1 MKHLSGTSSLTTR
14 KNLPDSSVLPIRH
27 HAFTSTVFVL
37 ILILIT
43 VSTGGCNS
51 VDEHED
57 VTSNT
62 SGESASKVRD
72 QIDGKWL
79 ITRSD
84 RDYSVEDFLAIGW
97 KKSKQ
102 LEIEALPNSID
113 AWYGFYMQKDIELR
127 FYDSHEAAIEHG
139 VPPAQETIK
148 KDAGARIGAATVW
161 TVNIALY
168 GAYAV
173 AGNVVMMC
181 ELELAS
187 CEALIDALETTES
200 NES

>member
-1 MKHLSGTSSLTTR
+1 M
-14 KNLPDSSVLPIRH
+14 NLPNNPMHRLKPCRFIQVIF
-27 HAFTSTVFVL
+27 AAL
-37 ILILIT
+37 ILLGT
-43 VSTGGCNS
+43 FGGCNS
-51 VDEHED
+51 GYDQKTTNSEA
-57 VTSNT
+57 
-62 SGESASKVRD
+62 SGESPSELLD

-79 ITRSD
+79 ITQTD
-84 RDYSVEDFLAIGW
+84 RHYSVEDFLATGW

-102 LEIEALPNSID
+102 LEVETLPESID
-113 AWYGFYMQKDIELR
+113 AWYGFYRQKDIELR
-127 FYDSHEAAIEHG
+127 FYDSHEAALPHG

-148 KDAGARIGAATVW
+148 KDAGVRIGAATVW

-187 CEALIDALETTES
+187 CEALINALVITES
-200 NES
+200 NTS

>member
-1 MKHLSGTSSLTTR
+1 M
-14 KNLPDSSVLPIRH
+14 
-27 HAFTSTVFVL
+27 
-37 ILILIT
+37 
-43 VSTGGCNS
+43 STGGCNS

-102 LEIEALPNSID
+102 LETEALPESID
-113 AWYGFYMQKDIELR
+113 AWYGFYMRKDIELR
-127 FYDSHEAAIEHG
+127 FYDSHEAALAHG
-139 VPPAQETIK
+139 VPPAQETIN

-187 CEALIDALETTES
+187 CEALINALEAAGPNS
-200 NES
+200 S

>member
-1 MKHLSGTSSLTTR
+1 MKDIHATFSLVGR
-14 KNLPDSSVLPIRH
+14 MNLPNNLIHWLNPYKFIRVIF
-27 HAFTSTVFVL
+27 ATL
-37 ILILIT
+37 ILLGT
-43 VSTGGCNS
+43 LGGCNS
-51 VDEHED
+51 GDDQMNTNSEASSESPSELLDE
-57 VTSNT
+57 
-62 SGESASKVRD
+62 
-72 QIDGKWL
+72 IDGKWL
-79 ITRSD
+79 ITQPD
-84 RDYSVEDFLAIGW
+84 RVYSVEDFLAIGW

-102 LEIEALPNSID
+102 LEVETLSHATD

-127 FYDSHEAAIEHG
+127 FYDSHDTALAHG

-148 KDAGARIGAATVW
+148 KDAGVRIGAATVW

-187 CEALIDALETTES
+187 CEALINTLMTTES
-200 NES
+200 NTS

>member
-1 MKHLSGTSSLTTR
+1 MKDIHATSS
-14 KNLPDSSVLPIRH
+14 PIRRMSLPNNPMH
-27 HAFTSTVFVL
+27 GLKPYRFIQVIFAAL
-37 ILILIT
+37 ILLGIL
-43 VSTGGCNS
+43 GGCNS
-51 VDEHED
+51 GDDKMSTNSEA
-57 VTSNT
+57 S
-62 SGESASKVRD
+62 SESPSELLD
-72 QIDGKWL
+72 QIEGKWL
-79 ITRSD
+79 ITQTD
-84 RDYSVEDFLAIGW
+84 RHYSVEDFLAIGW

-102 LEIEALPNSID
+102 LEVETLPESID

-127 FYDSHEAAIEHG
+127 FYDSHEAALTHG

-148 KDAGARIGAATVW
+148 KDAGVRIGAATVW

-187 CEALIDALETTES
+187 CEALINAMVTTES
-200 NES
+200 NAS

>member
-1 MKHLSGTSSLTTR
+1 MKDMHATSSLVR
-14 KNLPDSSVLPIRH
+14 QINLPNNRMQGLKPYRFIQVIF
-27 HAFTSTVFVL
+27 AAL
-37 ILILIT
+37 ILLGT
-43 VSTGGCNS
+43 LVGCNS
-51 VDEHED
+51 GDDQMSTNSDPPVESSSELLDE
-57 VTSNT
+57 
-62 SGESASKVRD
+62 
-72 QIDGKWL
+72 IDGKWL
-79 ITRSD
+79 ITQPD
-84 RDYSVEDFLAIGW
+84 RVYSVEDFLAIGW

-102 LEIEALPNSID
+102 LEVETLSHATD

-127 FYDSHEAAIEHG
+127 FYDSHEAALTHG

-148 KDAGARIGAATVW
+148 KDAGVRIGAATVW

-187 CEALIDALETTES
+187 CESLINAMVTTES
-200 NES
+200 NAS

>member
-1 MKHLSGTSSLTTR
+1 MKHLSGTSSLSSR

-27 HAFTSTVFVL
+27 YTFTSTVFVL
-37 ILILIT
+37 ILSLIAL
-43 VSTGGCNS
+43 SAGGCNS
-51 VDEHED
+51 VDEHESVISD
-57 VTSNT
+57 A
-62 SGESASKVRD
+62 SGESASEVRD

-102 LEIEALPNSID
+102 LETEALPNSID

-173 AGNVVMMC
+173 AENVVMMC

-187 CEALIDALETTES
+187 CEALINALVTTRPNS
-200 NES
+200 S

>member
-1 MKHLSGTSSLTTR
+1 MNCSR
-14 KNLPDSSVLPIRH
+14 NPIHMFRPCRF
-27 HAFTSTVFVL
+27 APIVFATL
-37 ILILIT
+37 ILLGAT
-43 VSTGGCNS
+43 VLGGCNS
-51 VDEHED
+51 HDENIEIISD
-57 VTSNT
+57 TPV
-62 SGESASKVRD
+62 ESSSKLLD
-72 QIDGKWL
+72 EIDGKWL
-79 ITRSD
+79 ITQTD
-84 RDYSVEDFLAIGW
+84 RHYSVQDFLDIGW

-102 LEIEALPNSID
+102 LEVETLPESID

-127 FYDSHEAAIEHG
+127 FYDSHEAALTHG

-187 CEALIDALETTES
+187 CEALVKALATASS
-200 NES
+200 NTS

>member
-1 MKHLSGTSSLTTR
+1 MKDIHAAFSLVR
-14 KNLPDSSVLPIRH
+14 RMNLPNNLMRRLKPDGFIPVIF
-27 HAFTSTVFVL
+27 A
-37 ILILIT
+37 ILILPGILA
-43 VSTGGCNS
+43 GCNS
-51 VDEHED
+51 HDD
-57 VTSNT
+57 QMNT
-62 SGESASKVRD
+62 NSAKSSESSSEMLD
-72 QIDGKWL
+72 QIEGKWL
-79 ITRSD
+79 ITQTD
-84 RDYSVEDFLAIGW
+84 RNYSVEDFLAIGW

-102 LEIEALPNSID
+102 LEVETLPESVD

-127 FYDSHEAAIEHG
+127 FYDSHEAALTHG

-148 KDAGARIGAATVW
+148 KDAGVRIGAATVW

-187 CEALIDALETTES
+187 CEALINAMVTTES
-200 NES
+200 NTS

>member
-1 MKHLSGTSSLTTR
+1 MKHLSGTSALTTR
-14 KNLPDSSVLPIRH
+14 KNLPDSSVLPIRY
-27 HAFTSTVFVL
+27 HAFTYTVFIL
-37 ILILIT
+37 ILILTT

-51 VDEHED
+51 VDEQEG
-57 VTSNT
+57 VTSNASVKST
-62 SGESASKVRD
+62 SELRD

-79 ITRSD
+79 INRSD
-84 RDYSVEDFLAIGW
+84 RNYSVEDFLAIGW

-102 LEIEALPNSID
+102 LETEALPNSID

-127 FYDSHEAAIEHG
+127 FYDSHEAALAHG

-187 CEALIDALETTES
+187 CETLINALIAAKS
-200 NES
+200 NST

>member
-1 MKHLSGTSSLTTR
+1 MKDILERPSLAHRMNFSRNLVHPFRPYRFVPILS
-14 KNLPDSSVLPIRH
+14 V
-27 HAFTSTVFVL
+27 
-37 ILILIT
+37 ILILLGAL
-43 VSTGGCNS
+43 GGCNS
-51 VDEHED
+51 NEEQIEMN
-57 VTSNT
+57 SPAP
-62 SGESASKVRD
+62 GESSSQLRD
-72 QIDGKWL
+72 QIDGQWL
-79 ITRSD
+79 ITQPDRS
-84 RDYSVEDFLAIGW
+84 YSVENFLAIGW

-102 LEIEALPNSID
+102 LDIETLPHSID

-127 FYDSHEAAIEHG
+127 FYDSHDAAIAHG
-139 VPPAQETIK
+139 VPPARETIK

-187 CEALIDALETTES
+187 CEALINAMVITES
-200 NES
+200 NTS

>member
-1 MKHLSGTSSLTTR
+1 MATISDAPVESSSELQ
-14 KNLPDSSVLPIRH
+14 
-27 HAFTSTVFVL
+27 
-37 ILILIT
+37 
-43 VSTGGCNS
+43 
-51 VDEHED
+51 
-57 VTSNT
+57 
-62 SGESASKVRD
+62 D
-72 QIDGKWL
+72 QIEGKWL
-79 ITRSD
+79 ITQPD
-84 RDYSVEDFLAIGW
+84 RIYSVEDFLAIGW

-102 LEIEALPNSID
+102 LETEALPNSID

-173 AGNVVMMC
+173 AENVVMMC

-187 CEALIDALETTES
+187 CEALINALVATES
-200 NES
+200 NST

>member
-1 MKHLSGTSSLTTR
+1 MKDIHATSSPVR
-14 KNLPDSSVLPIRH
+14 RMSLPNNPMHRLQPYRFIQVIF
-27 HAFTSTVFVL
+27 AAL
-37 ILILIT
+37 ILLGT
-43 VSTGGCNS
+43 LGGCNS
-51 VDEHED
+51 GD
-57 VTSNT
+57 
-62 SGESASKVRD
+62 D
-72 QIDGKWL
+72 QISTNSGPSSESPSELLDQIEGKWL
-79 ITRSD
+79 ITQTD
-84 RDYSVEDFLAIGW
+84 RHYSVEDFLNIGW

-102 LEIEALPNSID
+102 LEVETLPESID

-127 FYDSHEAAIEHG
+127 FYDSHEAALKHG

-148 KDAGARIGAATVW
+148 KDAGVRIGAATVW

-187 CEALIDALETTES
+187 CEALINALVITES
-200 NES
+200 NTS

>member
-1 MKHLSGTSSLTTR
+1 MSLADYAVHPFRRYT
-14 KNLPDSSVLPIRH
+14 
-27 HAFTSTVFVL
+27 FTPLVFA
-37 ILILIT
+37 ILILLMAT
-43 VSTGGCNS
+43 AAAGCKS
-51 VDEHED
+51 SDELIETISD
-57 VTSNT
+57 GLGKS
-62 SGESASKVRD
+62 SSELRD

-79 ITRSD
+79 ITQPD
-84 RDYSVEDFLAIGW
+84 RLYSVEDFLAIGW

-102 LEIEALPNSID
+102 LDKETLAKSID

-127 FYDSHEAAIEHG
+127 FYDSHEAALAHG

-187 CEALIDALETTES
+187 CETLINALVAAES
-200 NES
+200 NST

>member
-27 HAFTSTVFVL
+27 HTFTYTVFIL
-37 ILILIT
+37 ILILTT
-43 VSTGGCNS
+43 VSTASCNS
-51 VDEHED
+51 VDKHEG
-57 VTSNT
+57 VTSNA
-62 SGESASKVRD
+62 SGESASELRD

-102 LEIEALPNSID
+102 LETEALPNSID

-187 CEALIDALETTES
+187 CEALINALEAAGS
-200 NES
+200 DSS

>member
-1 MKHLSGTSSLTTR
+1 MKDIHAAFSLVR
-14 KNLPDSSVLPIRH
+14 RMNLPNNLMRRLKPDGFIPVIF
-27 HAFTSTVFVL
+27 A
-37 ILILIT
+37 ILILPGILA
-43 VSTGGCNS
+43 GCNS
-51 VDEHED
+51 HDD
-57 VTSNT
+57 QMNT
-62 SGESASKVRD
+62 NSAKSSESSSEMLD
-72 QIDGKWL
+72 QIEGKWL
-79 ITRSD
+79 ITQTD
-84 RDYSVEDFLAIGW
+84 RNYSVEDFLAIGW

-102 LEIEALPNSID
+102 LEVETLPESVD

-127 FYDSHEAAIEHG
+127 FYDSHEAALKHG

-148 KDAGARIGAATVW
+148 KDAGVRIGAATVW

-187 CEALIDALETTES
+187 CEALINAMVTTES
-200 NES
+200 NAS

>member
-1 MKHLSGTSSLTTR
+1 MKDIHATSSLVGR
-14 KNLPDSSVLPIRH
+14 MNLPNNPIH
-27 HAFTSTVFVL
+27 WLIPYKFIKVIFATL
-37 ILILIT
+37 ILLGT
-43 VSTGGCNS
+43 LGGCNS
-51 VDEHED
+51 SDDRMSTNSNASSES
-57 VTSNT
+57 TS
-62 SGESASKVRD
+62 ELLD
-72 QIDGKWL
+72 QIEGKWL
-79 ITRSD
+79 ITQTD
-84 RDYSVEDFLAIGW
+84 RHYSVEDFLNIGW

-102 LEIEALPNSID
+102 LEIETLPESID

-127 FYDSHEAAIEHG
+127 FYESHEAALKHG

-148 KDAGARIGAATVW
+148 KDAGVRIGAATVW

-187 CEALIDALETTES
+187 CEALINAIVTTES
-200 NES
+200 NAS

>member
-1 MKHLSGTSSLTTR
+1 MKDIHATSSPVR
-14 KNLPDSSVLPIRH
+14 RMSLPNNPMHELQPYRFIQVIF
-27 HAFTSTVFVL
+27 AAL
-37 ILILIT
+37 ILLGT
-43 VSTGGCNS
+43 LGGCNS
-51 VDEHED
+51 GD
-57 VTSNT
+57 
-62 SGESASKVRD
+62 D
-72 QIDGKWL
+72 QISTNSGPSSESPSELLDQIEGKSL
-79 ITRSD
+79 ITQTD
-84 RDYSVEDFLAIGW
+84 RHYSVEDFLAIGW

-102 LEIEALPNSID
+102 LEVETLPESVD

-127 FYDSHEAAIEHG
+127 FYDSHEAALTHG

-148 KDAGARIGAATVW
+148 KDAGVRIGAATVW

-187 CEALIDALETTES
+187 CEALINAMVTTES
-200 NES
+200 NTS

>member
-1 MKHLSGTSSLTTR
+1 MKDIHATSSPNRRMSLADYAVHPFRRYT
-14 KNLPDSSVLPIRH
+14 
-27 HAFTSTVFVL
+27 FTPL
-37 ILILIT
+37 LLAILILLMAT
-43 VSTGGCNS
+43 AAGGCNS
-51 VDEHED
+51 SDELTETISD
-57 VTSNT
+57 AL
-62 SGESASKVRD
+62 GESSSELRD

-79 ITRSD
+79 ITQPD
-84 RDYSVEDFLAIGW
+84 RVYSVEDFLAIGW

-102 LEIEALPNSID
+102 LDKETLAKSID

-187 CEALIDALETTES
+187 CEALIDALVATGPNS
-200 NES
+200 S

>member
-1 MKHLSGTSSLTTR
+1 MKDIHATFSPVRQMSLPNDPIHWLNPYKFIQVIFATLLLLGTL
-14 KNLPDSSVLPIRH
+14 
-27 HAFTSTVFVL
+27 
-37 ILILIT
+37 
-43 VSTGGCNS
+43 GGCNS
-51 VDEHED
+51 GDD
-57 VTSNT
+57 QMNT
-62 SGESASKVRD
+62 NSEASSESPSELLD
-72 QIDGKWL
+72 QIEGKWL
-79 ITRSD
+79 ITQTD
-84 RDYSVEDFLAIGW
+84 RHYSVEDFLAIGW

-102 LEIEALPNSID
+102 LEVETLPKSID

-127 FYDSHEAAIEHG
+127 FYDSHEAALTHG

-148 KDAGARIGAATVW
+148 KDAGVRIGAATVW

-187 CEALIDALETTES
+187 CEALINAMVTTEANAS
-200 NES
+200 

>member
-27 HAFTSTVFVL
+27 HTFTYTVFIL
-37 ILILIT
+37 ILILTT
-43 VSTGGCNS
+43 VSTASCNS
-51 VDEHED
+51 VDKHEG
-57 VTSNT
+57 VTSNA
-62 SGESASKVRD
+62 SGESASELRD

-102 LEIEALPNSID
+102 LETEALPNSID

-139 VPPAQETIK
+139 VPPAQKTIK

-187 CEALIDALETTES
+187 CEVLIDALVATGPNS
-200 NES
+200 S

>member
-1 MKHLSGTSSLTTR
+1 MKDIHATSSMARRMSLA
-14 KNLPDSSVLPIRH
+14 DYPIHPFSRCTFMPV
-27 HAFTSTVFVL
+27 AFV
-37 ILILIT
+37 ILILVMAT
-43 VSTGGCNS
+43 AAGACTSR
-51 VDEHED
+51 DEHMATISD
-57 VTSNT
+57 APD
-62 SGESASKVRD
+62 ESSSELRD
-72 QIDGKWL
+72 QIEGKWL
-79 ITRSD
+79 ITQPD
-84 RDYSVEDFLAIGW
+84 RVYSVEDFLAIGW

-102 LEIEALPNSID
+102 LDKETLAQSID

-127 FYDSHEAAIEHG
+127 FYDSHEAALAYG

-187 CEALIDALETTES
+187 CETLINTLVATES
-200 NES
+200 NAT

>member
-1 MKHLSGTSSLTTR
+1 M
-14 KNLPDSSVLPIRH
+14 NLPSNPVHPLSRYRSVAI
-27 HAFTSTVFVL
+27 VFVML
-37 ILILIT
+37 ILLGAMVVT
-43 VSTGGCNS
+43 GCNS
-51 VDEHED
+51 HDEHMETD
-57 VTSNT
+57 
-62 SGESASKVRD
+62 SAAPSQSSSELRD

-79 ITRSD
+79 ITQAD
-84 RDYSVEDFLAIGW
+84 RHYSVEDFLAIGW

-102 LEIEALPNSID
+102 LDVETLLHSTD

-127 FYDSHEAAIEHG
+127 FYDSHNAALAHG

-148 KDAGARIGAATVW
+148 RDAGVRIGAATVW

-187 CEALIDALETTES
+187 CEALVNALVSTES
-200 NES
+200 NAS

>member
-1 MKHLSGTSSLTTR
+1 MHGLQSYRFIQVIFS
-14 KNLPDSSVLPIRH
+14 
-27 HAFTSTVFVL
+27 AL
-37 ILILIT
+37 ILIGTL
-43 VSTGGCNS
+43 GGCNS
-51 VDEHED
+51 RDD
-57 VTSNT
+57 QMDANSAA
-62 SGESASKVRD
+62 SSESPSELLD

-79 ITRSD
+79 ITQTD
-84 RDYSVEDFLAIGW
+84 RHYSVEDFLAIGW

-102 LEIEALPNSID
+102 LEVETLPESID

-127 FYDSHEAAIEHG
+127 FYDSHEAALTHG

-148 KDAGARIGAATVW
+148 KDAGVRIGAATVW

-187 CEALIDALETTES
+187 CEALINAMVTTES
-200 NES
+200 NAS

>member
-1 MKHLSGTSSLTTR
+1 MKDIHATSSPVRRMSLHNNPMHR
-14 KNLPDSSVLPIRH
+14 LQPYRFIQVIF
-27 HAFTSTVFVL
+27 AAL
-37 ILILIT
+37 ILLGT
-43 VSTGGCNS
+43 LGGCNS
-51 VDEHED
+51 GD
-57 VTSNT
+57 
-62 SGESASKVRD
+62 D
-72 QIDGKWL
+72 QISTNSGASSESPSELLDQIEGKWL
-79 ITRSD
+79 ITQTD
-84 RDYSVEDFLAIGW
+84 RHYSVEDFLAIGW

-102 LEIEALPNSID
+102 LEVETLPESVD

-127 FYDSHEAAIEHG
+127 IYDSHEAALTHG

-148 KDAGARIGAATVW
+148 KDAGVRIGAATVW

-187 CEALIDALETTES
+187 CEALINAMVTTES
-200 NES
+200 NTS